1 MKGWLIESMI
11 NYDIIYFMYIKL
23 KVKIFMLLR
32 YLLNR
37 CICWLFIN
45 MLCEIFR
52 VILVDDCKNVEYMV
66 FDLLVRSV
74 KEILVCYLGLGNYM
88 ILNEIN
94 CVLVSIC

>member
-1 MKGWLIESMI
+1 
-11 NYDIIYFMYIKL
+11 
-23 KVKIFMLLR
+23 MLLR
-32 YLLNR
+32 YLLN
-37 CICWLFIN
+37 N

-94 CVLVSIC
+94 CVLVALPIFLGREKLLFML